1 MTKLTELSLSDTPV
15 DDVSVLA
22 GMTKLEKVFLERTR
36 VSDVAALRGL
46 SKLKA
51 LHVTGSPIDNPFVG
65 KGVKV
70 VD

>member
-1 MTKLTELSLSDTPV
+1 
-15 DDVSVLA
+15 
-22 GMTKLEKVFLERTR
+22 